1 MTSTTTGAGS
11 CIVSRVPSSIKII
24 RATLGKIVDPE
35 LSDSQDM
42 GRTMAPAAASTLVTH
57 LQDFNI
63 TTDEYD
69 LILTGDLSKYG
80 SDIFEKIVNNVGIM
94 RTDNFNDAGL
104 MLYDIE
110 KQHVFAGGSGCGCV
124 TLVTL
129 SYVINALRIGIYH
142 KVLIIATGALMNPIM
157 VAQNE
162 TIPAIAHAIALER
175 SFE

>member
-1 MTSTTTGAGS
+1 MH
-11 CIVSRVPSSIKII
+11 CIKRSIINKII

-80 SDIFEKIVNNVGIM
+80 SDIFEK
-94 RTDNFNDAGL
+94 L
-104 MLYDIE
+104 
-110 KQHVFAGGSGCGCV
+110 
-124 TLVTL
+124 
-129 SYVINALRIGIYH
+129 
-142 KVLIIATGALMNPIM
+142 
-157 VAQNE
+157 
-162 TIPAIAHAIALER
+162 
-175 SFE
+175 

>member
-1 MTSTTTGAGS
+1 
-11 CIVSRVPSSIKII
+11 
-24 RATLGKIVDPE
+24 
-35 LSDSQDM
+35 M
-42 GRTMAPAAASTLVTH
+42 GRTMAPAAASTLITH

-69 LILTGDLSKYG
+69 LILTGDLS
-80 SDIFEKIVNNVGIM
+80 
-94 RTDNFNDAGL
+94 TDNFNDAGL